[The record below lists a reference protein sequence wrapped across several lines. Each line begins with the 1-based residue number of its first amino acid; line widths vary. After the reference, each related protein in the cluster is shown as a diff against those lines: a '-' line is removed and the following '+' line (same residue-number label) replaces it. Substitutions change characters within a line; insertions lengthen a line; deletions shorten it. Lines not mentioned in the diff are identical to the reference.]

1 MNQEGTSN
9 ESRAGRIALWFGV
22 IGNALLI
29 AVKTVLGVVGR
40 SQALIADAVHSFT
53 DFATDI
59 MAFAGLKYA
68 VKGKDKDHPFGH
80 GKIETLMTLLIGLT
94 LVLVG
99 IWIGYSAAV
108 SVFSGSLESPTYVAL
123 IGALISI
130 AVKEW
135 MYQYTV
141 RVGRRIKSNVLV
153 ANAWHHRSD
162 AFSSIAAALG
172 IGGALIHPSLIF
184 LDPLAALLVALFIIK
199 VGFDIIIPAF
209 QSAADAA
216 PEQSKLDE
224 IRAAAE
230 SVEGVRDAHDTK
242 ARQYA
247 SKLYVEIHIVVDPG
261 ISVAEG
267 HSIADSVRDAILN
280 GVEDIL
286 EVIVHVDP
294 DKSQA

>member
-1 MNQEGTSN
+1 MNQDGTSN
-9 ESRAGRIALWFGV
+9 KSRAGRIALWFGV

-29 AVKTVLGVVGR
+29 VVKTVLGVVGR
-40 SQALIADAVHSFT
+40 SQALIADAVHSVT

-68 VKGKDKDHPFGH
+68 EKGKDKDHPFGH
-80 GKIETLMTLLIGLT
+80 GKIETLMTLLIGIT

-99 IWIGYSAAV
+99 VWIGYSAAV
-108 SVFSGSLESPTYVAL
+108 SVFFGSLESPTYVAL

-141 RVGRRIKSNVLV
+141 RVGRRIKSNVLI

-162 AFSSIAAALG
+162 AVTSVAAAVG
-172 IGGALIHPSLIF
+172 IGGALLHPSLSF

-224 IRAAAE
+224 IRATAE
-230 SVEGVRDAHDTK
+230 SVDGVRDAHDTK

-247 SKLYVEIHIVVDPG
+247 SKLHVEIHIVVDPG

>member
-1 MNQEGTSN
+1 MDQDHKSKG
-9 ESRAGRIALWFGV
+9 SRAGRIALWFGI

-29 AVKTVLGVVGR
+29 VAKAFLGVVGR

-59 MAFAGLKYA
+59 LAFAGLKYA
-68 VKGKDKDHPFGH
+68 EKGEDEDHPFGH

-94 LVLVG
+94 LVAVG
-99 IWIGYSAAV
+99 IWIGYTAAA
-108 SVFSGSLESPTYVAL
+108 SMMAGSLQGPTYVAL
-123 IGALISI
+123 IGALVSI

-184 LDPLAALLVALFIIK
+184 LDPLAALLVAGFIVK
-199 VGFDIIIPAF
+199 VGFDIIVPAF
-209 QSAADAA
+209 QTAADAA
-216 PEQSKLDE
+216 PEQSRLDE
-224 IRAAAE
+224 IQAVAE
-230 SVEGVRDAHDTK
+230 SVEGVRNTHDLK

-247 SKLYVEIHIVVDPG
+247 SKLHVEIHIVVDPG
-261 ISVAEG
+261 IPVVNG
-267 HSIADSVRDAILN
+267 HMIANSVRDAILN

-294 DKSQA
+294 DKTQA